1 MTPRDCD
8 IALRNGWQRLEA
20 PPAFVDESTYAAI
33 SATRATPVLPTKVS
47 WYAKAPDRYLVC
59 EAGDRYGC
67 GDFMWTFTGAEL
79 DDMSEFVLCADSG

>member
-8 IALRNGWQRLEA
+8 MAVRNDWQRLDV

-33 SATRATPVLPTKVS
+33 SATRAKPVLASKVS
-47 WYAKAPDRYLVC
+47 WYAKAADRYAVC

-67 GDFMWTFTGAEL
+67 GDSMWTFTGAEL
-79 DDMSEFVLCADSG
+79 DEMSEITVCGDSG